1 MVQKPADPFFVAA
14 FEVFVKNPN
23 VGGFRINGEPLLQF
37 RDSFAF
43 IEPVLM
49 HGFVQGLPG
58 NP

>member
-1 MVQKPADPFFVAA
+1 MVQKTADPFFVAA
-14 FEVFVKNPN
+14 FLVFVKNPN
-23 VGGFRINGEPLLQF
+23 VGGFRMDGEPLLQF